1 MIQKESAGI
10 FYARDNKP
18 PATLIASIKKTPKR
32 PRTSLTTTVV
42 AAPWVLPL
50 LLPLPL
56 VDPVLD
62 GAVGTN
68 VPVALERQELATT
81 VAFEEDEALAF
92 TVPFPPKLHAW
103 ALRLFASK
111 YSLIT
116 KESRVA
122 VLDVSMRE
130 REIRRNRL
138 TGVARGYL
146 TILPRRAIARN
157 WATAPSN

>member
-10 FYARDNKP
+10 FYAKDNKP
-18 PATLIASIKKTPKR
+18 PATLIASIKKTPNR
-32 PRTSLTTTVV
+32 PRTSLTTRVV

-62 GAVGTN
+62 GALGTN
-68 VPVALERQELATT
+68 VPVALERQELATR
-81 VAFEEDEALAF
+81 VAFEEDEALAL

-116 KESRVA
+116 KESRVEGSHEDTSPYCP
-122 VLDVSMRE
+122 VVPLP
-130 REIRRNRL
+130 EIGPQL
-138 TGVARGYL
+138 PPTE
-146 TILPRRAIARN
+146 PRREQA
-157 WATAPSN
+157 